1 MPKPYAPPFSLTST
15 VLDRVAVICEQV
27 GRWHAQTGNAPSPR
41 LRREQRIRSVQASLA
56 IENNSLSLEQVTAV
70 LDGRPVLAPPRE
82 VQEVRNAFAAYERL
96 ADWSPDASSDVL
108 AAHAVLMHGLMDAPG
123 VWRSGGVGIYRGERV
138 VHMAPPASRVP
149 RLMADLLRWLRE
161 TTAHP
166 LVASCVF
173 HYEFEFIHPFA
184 DGNGRMGRLWQTLIL
199 SRWQPVLAW
208 LPVESVVRDRQA
220 DYYAAL
226 ASADAAS
233 EATAFVEF
241 MLDALATALT
251 SATSGAAATDPVSD
265 HVSDQVPAS
274 VVRLLA
280 ALAPGEA
287 ASASEL
293 MRRLRLKHRP
303 SFRQRFLQPALD
315 GGWLSMTQPD
325 APRSPT
331 QTYRRSRDLR

>member
-1 MPKPYAPPFSLTST
+1 MSKPYVPPFSLTPT

-27 GRWHAQTGNAPSPR
+27 GQWRAQTANAPSPR

-82 VQEVRNAFAAYERL
+82 VQEVRNAFAAYERMS
-96 ADWSPDASSDVL
+96 DWMPDASADLLS
-108 AAHAVLMHGLMDAPG
+108 AHALLMHALMDAPG
-123 VWRSGGVGIYRGERV
+123 NWRSGGVGIYRGERL
-138 VHMAPPASRVP
+138 VHMAPPPSRVP
-149 RLMADLLRWLRE
+149 RLMADLLRWLRQ

-233 EATAFVEF
+233 DATPFVEF

-251 SATSGAAATDPVSD
+251 SAIGGAAASDQVSD
-265 HVSDQVPAS
+265 HVGDQVPEPVAK
-274 VVRLLA
+274 LLA
-280 ALAPGEA
+280 ALRPGEA
-287 ASASEL
+287 TSASEL
-293 MRRLRLKHRP
+293 MRRLGLKHRP
-303 SFRQRFLQPALD
+303 SFRERFLQPALD
-315 GGWLSMTQPD
+315 GGWLTMTQPD

-331 QTYRRSRDLR
+331 QMYRRKDTR